1 MTPDLEP
8 RRHGPCAPPH
18 APGTAPVHGAHG
30 SSSPLAV
37 CFSPVCRRPPRGRG
51 CQRPPLATST
61 CHPGTP
67 RPPHHPRVP
76 GIKCKRLERAR
87 ERSVQAAQGEGSAG
101 SEELQ
106 VFLPCP
112 HSTRGTSAPRP
123 RQPALVC
130 GSVLYRKS
138 TRAGPGHGLG
148 DPPRRRALGGVLEPS
163 ALGPEVGTA
172 RCHDLE
178 WKRVSSVLRV
188 LPVFRS
194 FSRDSSVKRS
204 ICDKEAV
211 SPSSSSAAWQS
222 LTRPTGR
229 GDAGPTGGRSPDDN

>member
-138 TRAGPGHGLG
+138 TRAGPGRGLG
-148 DPPRRRALGGVLEPS
+148 DPREGGCSGAPWSPQLWDPKWGQPDVTTLSGSGS
-163 ALGPEVGTA
+163 AL
-172 RCHDLE
+172 
-178 WKRVSSVLRV
+178 SSVCFLC
-188 LPVFRS
+188 LGL
-194 FSRDSSVKRS
+194 SVVTHPSNVPFVTKRRFLQ
-204 ICDKEAV
+204 AR
-211 SPSSSSAAWQS
+211 AA
-222 LTRPTGR
+222 RRGR
-229 GDAGPTGGRSPDDN
+229 A